1 MRGGLTVR
9 LAVIS
14 VLFTVMISTAFA
26 AILISVYELSSSVTV
41 ATNAEQAVSASNTL
55 ERLVLDVEAGRRGYA
70 LTHDQA
76 LLEPWIQAQQQIPLR
91 QQDLASSVASDRAQ
105 AARVTRLNNDVT
117 AYIDN
122 YADPAIADD
131 EAGEPANI
139 DPQSIRA
146 GQKHIAALRAEFDE
160 FITAQRTRVDRL
172 HGEADRAGQQ
182 ALAASIAGFAVALTA
197 VALLMRSL
205 NVMVVRP
212 LHRMVLAADRVAG
225 GDLTARVPTAGPAE
239 VGVLQRTFNAMVAAL
254 DRGRVML
261 AAVAAEQAALRRVA
275 TVAARGKPAEE
286 VFAAV
291 TEEAGKLFGADA
303 AVLLRF
309 DPDGDGT
316 VVASWSQDPTHRIS
330 LGKVKLAH
338 EGIAGQV
345 LRSGRPIRLAGSRSA
360 DFLQQEFGDTSI
372 RSAIGAPVLVAG
384 RTWGA
389 LKALSTC
396 AQPLEQH
403 DAERAAEFTELVA
416 SAIANSQAR
425 ADLTASRARVVAA
438 TDESRRRI
446 ERDLHDGTQQ
456 RLIALLLALRAT
468 EPQAGDGLQDR
479 IHTIGSDL
487 SAAIDELR
495 ELARGI
501 HPSILSEG
509 GLTPAIKSLAR
520 RSPVPVELHLRL
532 PERLNTNVEIGVYY
546 VVAEALTNAI
556 RHAHGTVIS
565 VSGEIVDDHLNLS
578 VEDDG
583 VGGAD
588 PGTGTGL
595 TGLGDRVAAL
605 GGTMQ
610 IASRSGAGTRLSITV
625 PLTPTSTEPE
635 SPVTGPVPGPRPPT
649 TASSPPSA
657 TL

>member
-1 MRGGLTVR
+1 MHGGLTFR
-9 LAVIS
+9 LALTS
-14 VLFTVMISTAFA
+14 ALFTVLISAAFA
-26 AILISVYELSSSVTV
+26 VILVSVYELRASVMVVTR
-41 ATNAEQAVSASNTL
+41 AEHAVSASNTL

-70 LTHDQA
+70 LTHDRA
-76 LLEPWIQAQQQIPLR
+76 LLEPWIRAQQQIPLR
-91 QQDLASSVASDRAQ
+91 QQELASSVAGDPAQ
-105 AARVTRLNNDVT
+105 AARVARLNSDVT
-117 AYIDN
+117 AYLDS
-122 YADPAIADD
+122 YADPAIT
-131 EAGEPANI
+131 EGESGEPANI
-139 DPQSIRA
+139 DPQSVTEGQKQIAAMRMEFNDFINSQRMTVDQMHAAATRA
-146 GQKHIAALRAEFDE
+146 GK
-160 FITAQRTRVDRL
+160 
-172 HGEADRAGQQ
+172 Q
-182 ALAASIAGFAVALTA
+182 ALFAGIAGFV
-197 VALLMRSL
+197 VALLAVAILTRSL
-205 NVMVVRP
+205 AVMVVRP

-225 GDLTARVPTAGPAE
+225 GDLEVRVPTDAPVEIGA
-239 VGVLQRTFNAMVAAL
+239 LQRTFNSMVAAL
-254 DRGRVML
+254 DKGRRML
-261 AAVAAEQAALRRVA
+261 GAVAAEQAALRRVA
-275 TVAARGKPAEE
+275 TVAARGMPAED

-309 DPDGDGT
+309 EPDGNGT
-316 VVASWSQDPTHRIS
+316 VVASWSQDPVHRVG
-330 LGKVKLAH
+330 LGRVKVADS
-338 EGIAGQV
+338 GVAGEI
-345 LRSGRPIRLAGSRSA
+345 LRSGRPIRLAGMRSA
-360 DFLQQEFGDTSI
+360 DFLQHEFGDGTI
-372 RSAIGAPVLVAG
+372 RSAIGAPVSVAG

-396 AQPLEQH
+396 ASPLQQH

-468 EPQAGDGLQDR
+468 ETQVTGPLQDR
-479 IHTIGSDL
+479 LHGIGSDL
-487 SAAIDELR
+487 SEAIDELR

-509 GLTPAIKSLAR
+509 GLSPAIRSLAR
-520 RSPVPVELHLRL
+520 RSPIPVETRL
-532 PERLNTNVEIGVYY
+532 DLPSRLDASVEIGVYY

-556 RHAHGTVIS
+556 RHAHATVIS
-565 VSGEIVDDHLNLS
+565 VSAAVTDARLS
-578 VEDDG
+578 LSIEDDG

-610 IASRSGAGTRLSITV
+610 ISSRPGAGTRLRIGI
-625 PLTPTSTEPE
+625 PLPE
-635 SPVTGPVPGPRPPT
+635 GEAG
-649 TASSPPSA
+649 
-657 TL
+657 

>member
-1 MRGGLTVR
+1 MHGGLTVR
-9 LAVIS
+9 LALTS
-14 VLFTVMISTAFA
+14 ALFTVLITAAFA
-26 AILISVYELSSSVTV
+26 MILVSVYELRASVMVVTQ
-41 ATNAEQAVSASNTL
+41 AERAVSACNTL

-70 LTHDQA
+70 LTHDRT
-76 LLEPWIQAQQQIPLR
+76 LLEPWVEAQQQIPLR
-91 QQDLASSVASDRAQ
+91 QEELASSVSGSPAQ
-105 AARVTRLNNDVT
+105 AARVARLNSDVT
-117 AYIDN
+117 AYLEN
-122 YADPAIADD
+122 YADPAIANDQR
-131 EAGEPANI
+131 GEPANI
-139 DPQSIRA
+139 DTKSIMD
-146 GQKHIAALRAEFDE
+146 GQKQIAALRAEFDD
-160 FITAQRTRVDRL
+160 FINNQRVSVDQM
-172 HGEADRAGQQ
+172 HAAASWAGRQ
-182 ALAASIAGFAVALTA
+182 ALIAGLAGFVVALIA
-197 VALLMRSL
+197 VALLTRSL
-205 NVMVVRP
+205 AVMVVRP

-225 GDLTARVPTAGPAE
+225 GDLQTRVPTDAPVE
-239 VGVLQRTFNAMVAAL
+239 VGALQRTFNAMVAAL
-254 DRGRVML
+254 DRSRTML
-261 AAVAAEQAALRRVA
+261 GAAAAEQAALRRVA
-275 TVAARGKPAEE
+275 TVAARGRPAED

-291 TEEAGKLFGADA
+291 TEEAGKLFDADA

-309 DPDGDGT
+309 EPDGSGT
-316 VVASWSQDPTHRIS
+316 VVASWSQDPAHRVD
-330 LGKVKLAH
+330 LGRVRLDD
-338 EGIAGQV
+338 GGVAGQV
-345 LRSGRPIRLAGSRSA
+345 LRSGRPVRLSGQHSV
-360 DFLQQEFGDTSI
+360 DFLRHEFGDLTI

-384 RTWGA
+384 RTWGV

-396 AQPLEQH
+396 ASPLQQQ

-468 EPQAGDGLQDR
+468 ETEVDGGLQSR
-479 IHTIGSDL
+479 LHGIGSDL
-487 SAAIDELR
+487 SEAIDELR

-509 GLTPAIKSLAR
+509 GLSPAIRSLAR
-520 RSPVPVELHLRL
+520 RSPVPVEVRL
-532 PERLNTNVEIGVYY
+532 DLPARLDASVEIGVYY

-556 RHAHGTVIS
+556 RHAHATLIS
-565 VSGEIVDDHLNLS
+565 VSASATDESLSLS

-610 IASRSGAGTRLSITV
+610 IASRPGSGTRLAIMI
-625 PLTPTSTEPE
+625 PLSK
-635 SPVTGPVPGPRPPT
+635 G
-649 TASSPPSA
+649 ASG
-657 TL
+657 

>member
-14 VLFTVMISTAFA
+14 ALFTVMITAAFA
-26 AILISVYELSSSVTV
+26 TILYAVYELRSSVMVVTR
-41 ATNAEQAVSASNTL
+41 AEQAVSASNAL

-70 LTHDQA
+70 LTHDPG
-76 LLEPWIQAQQQIPLR
+76 LLLPWIRAQQQIPR
-91 QQDLASSVASDRAQ
+91 AQQELASAVAGSPAQ
-105 AARVTRLNNDVT
+105 AARVAELNGNVT
-117 AYIDN
+117 AYLDN
-122 YADPAIADD
+122 YADPGIADD
-131 EAGEPANI
+131 LPGDPQNI
-139 DPQSIRA
+139 DQQSITE
-146 GQKHIAALRAEFDE
+146 GQQHMASLRSQFDE
-160 FITAQRTRVDRL
+160 FMTSQGATVERAHDD
-172 HGEADRAGQQ
+172 ASRAGRR
-182 ALAASIAGFAVALTA
+182 AAMAGVAGFIVSLLA

-205 NVMVVRP
+205 AVMGVRP
-212 LHRMVLAADRVAG
+212 LRRMVLAADRVAG
-225 GDLTARVPTAGPAE
+225 GDLGARVATDGPVE
-239 VGVLQRTFNAMVAAL
+239 VGALQRTFNSMVAAL
-254 DRGRVML
+254 ARGRVLL

-275 TVAARGKPAEE
+275 TVAAHGKPAED

-309 DPDGDGT
+309 EPDGNGT
-316 VVASWSQDPTHRIS
+316 VVASWSREPAHRIAV
-330 LGKVKLAH
+330 GKVRVSDS
-338 EGIAGQV
+338 GIASHV
-345 LRSGRPIRLAGSRSA
+345 LRSGKPIRLAGPRSA
-360 DFLQQEFGDTSI
+360 DFLQHEFGDASI
-372 RSAIGAPVLVAG
+372 RSAIGAPVHVAG
-384 RTWGA
+384 RTWGV

-396 AQPLEQH
+396 ARPLEEH
-403 DAERAAEFTELVA
+403 DADRAAEFTELVA

-468 EPQAGDGLQDR
+468 ETQVGDAVRDR
-479 IHTIGSDL
+479 LHAIGSDL
-487 SAAIDELR
+487 SEAIDELR

-520 RSPVPVELHLRL
+520 RSPIPAEVDLDL
-532 PERLNTNVEIGVYY
+532 PERLSAKVEIGVYY
-546 VVAEALTNAI
+546 VVAEALTNAV
-556 RHAHGTVIS
+556 RHAHATVIS
-565 VSGEIVDDHLNLS
+565 ISAQVDDGHLDL
-578 VEDDG
+578 VIEDDG

-605 GGTMQ
+605 GGSMQ
-610 IASRSGAGTRLSITV
+610 IASRPGAGTRLGITI
-625 PLTPTSTEPE
+625 PLA
-635 SPVTGPVPGPRPPT
+635 
-649 TASSPPSA
+649 TAPSEGDSG
-657 TL
+657 

>member
-14 VLFTVMISTAFA
+14 AVFAAMITAAFA
-26 AILISVYELSSSVTV
+26 TILYAVYELRSSVMVVTR
-41 ATNAEQAVSASNTL
+41 AEQAVSASNAL

-70 LTHDQA
+70 LTHDPR
-76 LLEPWIQAQQQIPLR
+76 LLQPWIRAQQQIPR
-91 QQDLASSVASDRAQ
+91 AQQELASAVAGSPAQ
-105 AARVTRLNNDVT
+105 AARVAELNGNVT
-117 AYIDN
+117 AYLDN
-122 YADPAIADD
+122 YADPEIAADQPGD
-131 EAGEPANI
+131 PQNI
-139 DPQSIRA
+139 DQQSITE
-146 GQKHIAALRAEFDE
+146 GQQYMASLRSQFDE
-160 FITAQRTRVDRL
+160 FMTSQGATVERAHDD
-172 HGEADRAGQQ
+172 ASRAGRR
-182 ALAASIAGFAVALTA
+182 AAMAGVAGFIVSLLA

-205 NVMVVRP
+205 AVMVVRP
-212 LHRMVLAADRVAG
+212 LRRMVLAADRVAG
-225 GDLTARVPTAGPAE
+225 GDLGARVATDGPVE
-239 VGVLQRTFNAMVAAL
+239 VGALQRTFNSMVAAL
-254 DRGRVML
+254 ARGRVLL

-275 TVAARGKPAEE
+275 TVAAHGKPAED

-309 DPDGDGT
+309 EPDGNGT
-316 VVASWSQDPTHRIS
+316 VVASWSREPAHRIAVGRVRVS
-330 LGKVKLAH
+330 DS
-338 EGIAGQV
+338 GIASHV
-345 LRSGRPIRLAGSRSA
+345 LRSGKPIRLAGPRSA
-360 DFLQQEFGDTSI
+360 DFLQHEFGDASI
-372 RSAIGAPVLVAG
+372 RSAIGAPVHVAG
-384 RTWGA
+384 RTWGV

-396 AQPLEQH
+396 ARPLEEH
-403 DAERAAEFTELVA
+403 DADRAAEFTELVA

-468 EPQAGDGLQDR
+468 ETQVGDAVRDR
-479 IHTIGSDL
+479 LHAIGSDL
-487 SAAIDELR
+487 SEAIDELR

-520 RSPVPVELHLRL
+520 RSPIPAEVDLDL
-532 PERLNTNVEIGVYY
+532 PERLSAKVEIGVYY
-546 VVAEALTNAI
+546 VVAEALTNAV
-556 RHAHGTVIS
+556 RHAHATVIS
-565 VSGEIVDDHLNLS
+565 VSAAVDDGHLDLII
-578 VEDDG
+578 EDDG

-605 GGTMQ
+605 GGSMQ
-610 IASRSGAGTRLSITV
+610 IASRPGNGTRLGITI
-625 PLTPTSTEPE
+625 PLATAPLE
-635 SPVTGPVPGPRPPT
+635 GDPG
-649 TASSPPSA
+649 
-657 TL
+657 